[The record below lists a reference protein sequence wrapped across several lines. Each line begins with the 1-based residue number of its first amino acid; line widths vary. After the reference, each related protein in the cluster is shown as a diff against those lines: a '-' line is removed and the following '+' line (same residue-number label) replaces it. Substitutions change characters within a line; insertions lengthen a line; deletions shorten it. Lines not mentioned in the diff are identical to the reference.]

1 MPAFEVLSRF
11 DKRIGDLVQFEWK
24 LPETLIGAVE
34 LWKLNALTRWRIVS
48 QSATGDDSVHSSHPR
63 RIPSTHLQISCLRKA
78 YADRP

>member
-34 LWKLNALTRWRIVS
+34 LWNLNALIR
-48 QSATGDDSVHSSHPR
+48 
-63 RIPSTHLQISCLRKA
+63 
-78 YADRP
+78 